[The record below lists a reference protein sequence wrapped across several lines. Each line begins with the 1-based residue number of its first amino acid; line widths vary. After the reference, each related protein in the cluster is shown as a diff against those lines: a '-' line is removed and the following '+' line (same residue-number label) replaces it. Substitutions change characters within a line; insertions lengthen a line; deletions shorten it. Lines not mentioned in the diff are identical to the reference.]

1 VETGI
6 EPLLRCRVLDL
17 TDYKGFICGRILGD
31 LDADVIKVEPPSGD
45 PIRSEPDRA
54 HDIPDE
60 LRSLYW
66 DAYNANK
73 RGITLNLECAAGI
86 KLFRRLLATTDIVVE
101 SFPPG
106 YLDRMGLGYA
116 SLSHTDPRIVMVSIT
131 AYGQEGPW
139 KDYPGSDLALWALS
153 SYMYVTGDED
163 RPPVRIS
170 LPQSY
175 LHAGLEAASAAL
187 VAFYH
192 RQLTGE
198 GQHVDVSAQQALAV
212 ISLQNQQYWNLAKF
226 NPTRAGAFQILSGV
240 RWPRQRRLWR
250 CRDGF
255 VAFVL
260 FSGHLGASGNRALTQ
275 WMDSEGLAPECMK
288 HIDWATFDPQGIDL
302 SEEEHLQI
310 MDSLSR
316 FFQRH
321 SKAELYRRAVRD
333 RIVLY
338 PCNTAADIINDPHL
352 NSRGVWTDVY
362 QPDLDRSVS
371 FPQPCMRFSESACHI
386 RRGAPSLGQHNEDVY
401 CGELG
406 LTGEELASLSGSGVV

>member
-1 VETGI
+1 MELGSAAL
-6 EPLLRCRVLDL
+6 EGCRLLDL
-17 TDYKGFICGRILGD
+17 TDHKGFLCGRILGD
-31 LDADVIKVEPPSGD
+31 LGADVIKIEPPGGD
-45 PIRSEPDRA
+45 PIRSEPDTI

-60 LRSLYW
+60 LRGVYW

-73 RGITLNLECAAGI
+73 RGITLNLASAAGI
-86 KLFRRLLATTDIVVE
+86 ELFRRLLDTADIVVE

-106 YLDRMGLGYA
+106 YLDGIGLGYA
-116 SLSHTDPRIVMVSIT
+116 ILSHTHSRIVMVSIT
-131 AYGQEGPW
+131 AFGQDGPW
-139 KDYPGSDLALWALS
+139 KDYRGCDLTLWALS

-175 LHAGLEAASAAL
+175 LHAGLEAAAATM

-192 RQLTGE
+192 RQLTNV

-212 ISLQNQQYWNLAKF
+212 VSLQNQQYWNLAKF
-226 NPTRAGAFQILSGV
+226 NPTRAGPFQVLSGV

-260 FSGHLGASGNRALTQ
+260 FSGHLGAQGNGALTQ
-275 WMDSEGLAPECMK
+275 WMDSEGLAPQCMK
-288 HIDWATFDPQGIDL
+288 QIDWTTFNPQGVDL
-302 SEEEHLQI
+302 PEEEHLQI
-310 MDSLSR
+310 MDSLSL

-321 SKAELYRRAVRD
+321 TKAELYERAVRD

-338 PCNTAADIINDPHL
+338 PCNTAPDIFGDAHL
-352 NSRGVWTDVY
+352 NARDVWAGVY

-371 FPQPCMRFSESACHI
+371 FLQPCTRFSESACRI
-386 RRGAPSLGQHNEDVY
+386 WRGAPSVGEHNEEVY

-406 LTGEELASLSGSGVV
+406 LTQDELMSLSVRGVV